1 MNWQLDQTRREILE
15 HPARNKVICAG
26 RRWGKTMLS
35 IMWLL
40 HGHLEP
46 GKRYWF
52 ISPTY
57 RQSKTVC
64 WPILRRLFRDLPAKI
79 NESELT
85 IHIQGAEVALKG
97 SDNEHGLRGV
107 GLERCVMD
115 EYGFMK
121 GHIWGEIVRPMLAD
135 TGGSAFFIGTPNGFS
150 HFWDVWSLGM
160 GGDPEWKSWQYT
172 TAEGGYVTREEV
184 EKAKSQMDERLWR
197 QEFMGSWETVGSR
210 AAYNFDR
217 AVHVKEAKEVS
228 RNKAWGLD
236 MNVDYMTAELSCT
249 YTDDV
254 VHFLKEIRLTNTNT
268 EEMAN
273 KMKEIEPG
281 IPVYPDPA
289 GSARSTQSTKS
300 DHQILR
306 DNDFEVRAKRAH
318 PSHRDRLNAL
328 NRKLKDADGKIS
340 MTVDPTCKHLIRD
353 LEQCQRDSTGSL
365 NKKDLKLTHALDA
378 ATYMIDFLWP
388 IQKRVAQS
396 IRW

>member
-1 MNWQLDQTRREILE
+1 
-15 HPARNKVICAG
+15 
-26 RRWGKTMLS
+26 
-35 IMWLL
+35 
-40 HGHLEP
+40 
-46 GKRYWF
+46 
-52 ISPTY
+52 
-57 RQSKTVC
+57 
-64 WPILRRLFRDLPAKI
+64 
-79 NESELT
+79 
-85 IHIQGAEVALKG
+85 
-97 SDNEHGLRGV
+97 
-107 GLERCVMD
+107 
-115 EYGFMK
+115 
-121 GHIWGEIVRPMLAD
+121 
-135 TGGSAFFIGTPNGFS
+135 
-150 HFWDVWSLGM
+150 
-160 GGDPEWKSWQYT
+160 
-172 TAEGGYVTREEV
+172 
-184 EKAKSQMDERLWR
+184 
-197 QEFMGSWETVGSR
+197 VGSR

-217 AVHVKEAKEVS
+217 AVHVKEADEVS

-300 DHQILR
+300 DHQILK
-306 DNDFEVRAKRAH
+306 DNDFEVKAKRAH

-365 NKKDLKLTHALDA
+365 NKKDMKLTHALDA
-378 ATYMIDFLWP
+378 ATYMIDYRWP